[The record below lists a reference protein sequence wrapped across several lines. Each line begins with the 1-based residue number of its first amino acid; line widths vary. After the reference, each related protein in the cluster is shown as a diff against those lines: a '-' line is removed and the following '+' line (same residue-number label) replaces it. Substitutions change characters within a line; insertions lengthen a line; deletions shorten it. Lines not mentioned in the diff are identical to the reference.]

1 MDFKAGD
8 VLRVEWSKGPIRI
21 MMGDEIEVFYEAFF
35 PEVGWN
41 LARARTSTYY
51 RVATPILRSRGHH
64 IRTEPLTDDEL
75 ARHRPDLPLRLLR
88 TEGAHWGRPL
98 PNWPAVDIDF
108 EIASRRLAIVPF
120 GSKGAPR
127 KAIVVK
133 AANAHSLTAG
143 ELLVAAHR
151 IQTVECP
158 EVNGVGMYR
167 SGLSGG
173 IPSYYLWGA
182 VDRAGH
188 AG

>member
-1 MDFKAGD
+1 MDFSVGD
-8 VLRVEWSKGPIRI
+8 VLQVEWSEHLIRI
-21 MMGDEIEVFYEAFF
+21 MMCDEVEVLYDAFY
-35 PEVGWN
+35 PEIGWN

-51 RVATPILRSRGHH
+51 RAATHVLRSRGHH

-88 TEGAHWGRPL
+88 SGQADWGRPL
-98 PNWPAVDIDF
+98 PDWPKIDIDF

-120 GSKGAPR
+120 GSKGAPQ

-158 EVNGVGMYR
+158 EVNGVGVYR

-173 IPSYYLWGA
+173 IPSYYLWGV